1 MVDGTRRE
9 QSVMDSVVRQKTSLK
24 RQRVDES
31 SIATTSSARTCKRK
45 RCSSPPRL
53 EVSHNNNILR
63 DEDSTN
69 NIPHP
74 KATPTTTSPD
84 DYLLQLV
91 EYMIGHSVKSQAGLE
106 LKNFFPS
113 ITEEQVASY
122 TMDVAASARK
132 NEVSTLERLRSE
144 EGLSLDCCNR
154 FGETLLHIAARRGYT
169 NMFEYLLQQPNVSVR
184 VIDDTGRTPLHDAL
198 WNPTPQLDIC
208 KWIVQRDP
216 SLFFITDKR
225 GFTPFHYARTEHWDT
240 WKTFLFD
247 NRECFRRLATP
258 KFCSKFS

>member
-1 MVDGTRRE
+1 MVDGTRKE
-9 QSVMDSVVRQKTSLK
+9 QSAMDSVRMASLK
-24 RQRVDES
+24 RQRVDNS
-31 SIATTSSARTCKRK
+31 SITTSSIRTYKRK
-45 RCSSPPRL
+45 RCSSPLRS
-53 EVSHNNNILR
+53 EARSNNNILLN

-69 NIPHP
+69 NLPDP
-74 KATPTTTSPD
+74 KATTTTTTSPD

-91 EYMIGHSVKSQAGLE
+91 EYMIGHSVKSRPGLE
-106 LKNFFPS
+106 LKNFFPT

-132 NEVSTLERLRSE
+132 NDIDTLERLRSE

-169 NMFEYLLQQPNVSVR
+169 NMVEYLLQQPNVSVR

-198 WNPTPQLDIC
+198 WNPTPQLGIC

-225 GFTPFHYARTEHWDT
+225 GFTPFQYARTEHWDT

-247 NRECFRRLATP
+247 NRECFRRLASP